1 MNYAAG
7 WMSLSY
13 HIGVCVGL
21 RLFFYKA
28 YPFGAYIDLTT
39 EKSLA
44 AFV

>member
-1 MNYAAG
+1 MNYAAD